1 MATDEAKTVKL
12 KTSDDQDRDVPYAVA
27 KMNQTIATMI
37 DDDCFEESDE
47 GLPLSNVSAAVLD
60 KVIEYC
66 QQHKD
71 DSPLSEEQVEEK
83 RREEI
88 TGWDADFVKV
98 PQNELFELIL
108 AANFLDNKPLLDLT
122 CKKVA
127 FMIRG
132 KTPEEI
138 RKTFNIENDFTPK
151 EEEQVREENHW
162 VEEKPWVL
170 HSSADE
176 NPEKQKKKFYWR
188 EKNRKTKEKVL
199 TINNQK
205 NKIKK
210 KFFLIF

>member
-1 MATDEAKTVKL
+1 MAAEEGKTVRF
-12 KTSDDQDRDVPYAVA
+12 KTSDDQDRDVSYAIA

-66 QQHKD
+66 QHHKD
-71 DSPLSEEQVEEK
+71 DPPLSEEQVEEK

-88 TGWDADFVKV
+88 TGWDSDFVNRLS
-98 PQNELFELIL
+98 QLELFELIL
-108 AANFLDNKPLLDLT
+108 AANFLDNQLLLDLT

-138 RKTFNIENDFTPK
+138 RKTFNIENDFTPE
-151 EEEQVREENHW
+151 EEEQVRGENEW
-162 VEEKPWVL
+162 SEEKP
-170 HSSADE
+170 
-176 NPEKQKKKFYWR
+176 
-188 EKNRKTKEKVL
+188 
-199 TINNQK
+199 
-205 NKIKK
+205 
-210 KFFLIF
+210 

>member
-1 MATDEAKTVKL
+1 MADQGPKTVNVT
-12 KTSDDQDRDVPYAVA
+12 TSDDQKRAIPFAIA
-27 KMNQTIATMI
+27 MMLGTIATLI

-60 KVIEYC
+60 KIIEYC
-66 QQHKD
+66 RHHKD
-71 DSPLSEEQVEEK
+71 DPPLSEEQVEEK

-138 RKTFNIENDFTPK
+138 RTMFNIENDFTPA
-151 EEEQVREENHW
+151 EEEQIRGENEW
-162 VEEKPWVL
+162 SNEK
-170 HSSADE
+170 A
-176 NPEKQKKKFYWR
+176 
-188 EKNRKTKEKVL
+188 
-199 TINNQK
+199 
-205 NKIKK
+205 
-210 KFFLIF
+210 

>member
-12 KTSDDQDRDVPYAVA
+12 KTSDDQDRDVPYAIA
-27 KMNQTIATMI
+27 KMNQTIATLI
-37 DDDCFEESDE
+37 DDDCFEDSDE

-66 QQHKD
+66 QHHKD
-71 DSPLSEEQVEEK
+71 DPPLSEEQVEEK

-88 TGWDADFVKV
+88 TGWDADFVKI

-138 RKTFNIENDFTPK
+138 RKTFNIENDFTPE

-162 VEEKPWVL
+162 VEEKP
-170 HSSADE
+170 
-176 NPEKQKKKFYWR
+176 
-188 EKNRKTKEKVL
+188 
-199 TINNQK
+199 
-205 NKIKK
+205 
-210 KFFLIF
+210 

>member
-1 MATDEAKTVKL
+1 MSGSVILSHSTVTMATDEAKTVKL
-12 KTSDDQDRDVPYAVA
+12 TTSDDKDRDMPYDIA

-66 QQHKD
+66 QHHKD
-71 DSPLSEEQVEEK
+71 DPPLSEEQVEEK

-138 RKTFNIENDFTPK
+138 RKTFNIENDLTHE
-151 EEEQVREENHW
+151 EEEQIHGENEW
-162 VEEKPWVL
+162 SEEKV
-170 HSSADE
+170 
-176 NPEKQKKKFYWR
+176 
-188 EKNRKTKEKVL
+188 
-199 TINNQK
+199 
-205 NKIKK
+205 
-210 KFFLIF
+210 